1 MLKGSI
7 YRVIQR
13 NMEVS
18 RLAVSQMYVRSF
30 AEITTAIQDRRM
42 ARITLFRHGKAEEPT
57 QQLADFDRGLT
68 SRGIANARKMGEF
81 LRDQHMLPDLVLVST
96 AKRTRQTH
104 ASASTTWHDIP
115 TEFVD
120 GIYEATASALLLLVA
135 ERAAN
140 VKNVLILGHNPSLV
154 VLLNHM
160 VGFDNADSN
169 LSYFPTCCVADVG
182 FADPTLGTI
191 NPEDG
196 RLLSMMRVR
205 DLPH

>member
-1 MLKGSI
+1 
-7 YRVIQR
+7 
-13 NMEVS
+13 
-18 RLAVSQMYVRSF
+18 
-30 AEITTAIQDRRM
+30 M
-42 ARITLFRHGKAEEPT
+42 ARITLFRHGKAEDSS
-57 QQLADFDRGLT
+57 QQIADFDRSLT
-68 SRGIANARKMGEF
+68 SRGTANARKMGEF
-81 LRDQHMLPDLVLVST
+81 LRDQRMLPDLVLVST
-96 AKRTRQTH
+96 AKRTLQTH
-104 ASASTTWHDIP
+104 AHASAAWPEIP

-135 ERAAN
+135 ERAADA
-140 VKNVLILGHNPSLV
+140 KNVLILGHNPSLV

-182 FADPTLGTI
+182 FSDHTLGTI

-205 DLPH
+205 DLPN